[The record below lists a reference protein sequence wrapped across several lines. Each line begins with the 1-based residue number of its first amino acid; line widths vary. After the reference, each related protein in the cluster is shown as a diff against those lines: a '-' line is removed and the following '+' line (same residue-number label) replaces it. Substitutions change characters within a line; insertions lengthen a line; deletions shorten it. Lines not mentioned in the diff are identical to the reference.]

1 MLSNS
6 SVACFRIALTNAQ
19 RDALILEFAGETLP
33 LADTHLLHKPRYQ
46 GYWDATWLTTNAP
59 SLTYDPTTDHAPRR
73 RHGQRLP
80 AHLGPGLSG
89 RDYPPTL
96 STDATLSALAL
107 QDASDNSAI
116 TLSPGF
122 SSSTTSYTA
131 SEANDV
137 DEITVLPTVNES
149 NATYE
154 IQDGDGTALV
164 DANSQTG
171 FQVDLSEGDNTVKVE
186 VTAEDTTTET
196 YTVVV
201 TRERRVTTTPAA
213 PPEVTVPNDW
223 SLIPSGLVARATSS
237 GSSFSPPRRPTPR
250 PTTSR
255 TTTTSSRV
263 APMWAT
269 PTSRPT
275 ATGFRAVG
283 CTADSDARDNT
294 ATTGTGVRIHWLN
307 GNRVADNYGDFKDGS
322 WDEERNNQDRN
333 ELGNSV
339 GDSYALGSSVRP
351 RYIQH
356 QQPPLHGLQARRHG
370 VYYWNYFVRARRAR
384 RVCAHGSSQLHRQRR
399 RPPQQQ

>member
-1 MLSNS
+1 M
-6 SVACFRIALTNAQ
+6 TDAQ
-19 RDALILEFAGETLP
+19 QDALVLEFAGETLP
-33 LADTHLLHKPRYQ
+33 LADTTSSSTKRIQ
-46 GYWDATWLTTNAP
+46 SVAWNAAWLATNAS
-59 SLTYDPTTDHAPRR
+59 SLTVANYRTTLTVGGTVNVCLRTST
-73 RHGQRLP
+73 QVC
-80 AHLGPGLSG
+80 PGG
-89 RDYPPTL
+89 TTPL

-171 FQVDLSEGDNTVKVE
+171 FQVALSEGENTVKVE

-223 SLIPSGLVARATSS
+223 SLIPSGLVAGNKFRLIFLSSTKTNATSYDIADYNDFIQGRADVGHTDIQS
-237 GSSFSPPRRPTPR
+237 YSD
-250 PTTSR
+250 
-255 TTTTSSRV
+255 
-263 APMWAT
+263 
-269 PTSRPT
+269 
-275 ATGFRAVG
+275 GFRAVG

-307 GNRVADNYGDFKDGS
+307 GAKAADNYGDFKDGD
-322 WDEERNNQDRN
+322 WDEEANDKN
-333 ELGNSV
+333 ELGANGPNTSNSGNYPYTGCDHNGTEAFSA
-339 GDSYALGSSVRP
+339 GDSYALGAPGGDVRVARPNSSTSGNG
-351 RYIQH
+351 
-356 QQPPLHGLQARRHG
+356 PL
-370 VYYWNYFVRARRAR
+370 
-384 RVCAHGSSQLHRQRR
+384 SSGGITS
-399 RPPQQQ
+399 